1 MVKESSLRLFMA
13 VLLAIQAVCWS
24 LTLLDLI
31 SPGKPLSLLR
41 TSGDMVSQM
50 LSSTESVLDTA
61 CLKTLGLLRGMSWES
76 TVTYYQVINRRVRE
90 VKGGLHSVSLVMYYF
105 DLAKIA
111 ELQHAGEWEE
121 AGLLL
126 NDAAVRLKSAGADG
140 IVLCTN
146 TMHFEFYKA
155 HPTEK
160 VELEVIIPDE
170 QGRQAV
176 RDVMYT
182 ELA

>member
-1 MVKESSLRLFMA
+1 
-13 VLLAIQAVCWS
+13 
-24 LTLLDLI
+24 
-31 SPGKPLSLLR
+31 
-41 TSGDMVSQM
+41 
-50 LSSTESVLDTA
+50 
-61 CLKTLGLLRGMSWES
+61 MSWES

-90 VKGGLHSVSLVMYYF
+90 VKGGLHSVSLVMYFF

-121 AGLLL
+121 AGLPL
-126 NDAAVRLKSAGADG
+126 NDAAVSDG
-140 IVLCTN
+140 IEGATQRPLLQTADSTAERILKAGFKRN
-146 TMHFEFYKA
+146 GLLGTQFTMEQEFYKA

>member
-1 MVKESSLRLFMA
+1 
-13 VLLAIQAVCWS
+13 
-24 LTLLDLI
+24 
-31 SPGKPLSLLR
+31 
-41 TSGDMVSQM
+41 
-50 LSSTESVLDTA
+50 
-61 CLKTLGLLRGMSWES
+61 MSWES

-146 TMHFEFYKA
+146 TMHFFTMEQEFYKA